1 MKHSR
6 LVKKIKVFSKNH
18 RLFNRCL
25 VLLLLILIQ
34 GRFASGLEHRV
45 EFENIRLFR
54 GQSRINIFSIAQ
66 DSVGYM
72 WFGTN
77 KGLFRYDGY
86 NFKRFIHNPDDKNG
100 LLKNIIYRM
109 TVDPQGV
116 LWISANNNISKYNPV
131 TDSFIHYTGD
141 SLRSSSLLNSRVF
154 SMASDS
160 NSIWIGTS
168 KNDLYQIR
176 KSDGTLKNILLP
188 SKNIDNLK
196 KPRIYELCLDNEG
209 FLWVGRSDNIYTLN
223 TSTMQIEKFNPLGIT
238 SIESMY
244 QNVRAIHIN
253 NTDDIWFGAGYN
265 ALSNFIQDT
274 IRNYRFSD
282 GDKELTQ
289 SSFIQDIAAE
299 KNGDLWIGTTRDGLV
314 YYNHETGSFTYA
326 LQNNDKIAGIE
337 NTSVNQVFVDKSGT
351 IWVGTYKTGL
361 FKSQQSYSFH
371 NYETIINP
379 DGSSKNDYIVEIRE
393 CFDGNIVL
401 GLDKN
406 GIAFFEPETETFK
419 FFKNR
424 NNDPHSLSSDNV
436 NSILVDN
443 DSIIW
448 IGTSMGLNRF
458 NSRTQNFHNYKPN
471 PDLTQLNRSNNVRNI
486 FGSSDSCLWI
496 STYDGFL
503 YLFDRQNLTYSS
515 KYYYN
520 SDIVHSDFTKFTKY
534 EEAISCI
541 TEDQT
546 GILWIGTVFSGIRTF
561 DLKTRKFL
569 NNYLLLS
576 DITESIYPVK
586 DILVDSDNNIWVGTP
601 GQGLFKYDRFTD
613 NFINYRDI
621 EGLISNHITTILE
634 DSLHNLWLG
643 TNAGIIL
650 FDRFAQSFTPFDIDD
665 NINFYDLS
673 KCDGL
678 QKSLIKGTISYKKYP
693 ISNSKGIVTKTGEIY
708 IGGPNG
714 FTRFDPKLISD
725 IKPSPIIMTDFKIFD
740 KSQCFDKQINEIKE
754 LNLTYQDYIFTFV
767 FTLTD
772 YNNPVK
778 NRYAYWLEGFEKNW
792 NYSGS
797 DNKVT
802 YFNIPPGKYILK
814 AKGCNSSG
822 IWNINPLAIRINISP
837 PFWKTWWFRI
847 SLFLSTASIILFIVW
862 QRISRIQRQKIELEN
877 MVKQRTKELNKSNV
891 QLKKEVKFRKKAESE
906 ARKSEEEY
914 HDLFE
919 NAYDVIWTSKL
930 DGTILT
936 INRFFREL
944 LGYKKNNIIG
954 TNLTDYIT
962 PEHRFR
968 AIRNYL
974 KFQKSQFVECE
985 LDISSKSKEIRKLW
999 VKVSGIIDNDELVGI
1014 HGIGR
1019 DTTELKKTQEEL
1031 REAEHLKREGIK
1043 QLTLKLAHE
1052 IKNPLTS
1059 ITSSAQ
1065 LVASSKDTRENPKIQ
1080 RHMGVIN
1087 KNVAICNHVIRD
1099 LYSFTHN
1106 PALRLAL
1113 VKVPD
1118 FISTLIIYTKE
1129 KIEQYPNIRVESNIE
1144 TSIPPIIVDEFR
1156 LLQAFKNLIDNG
1168 FEAMPEEGILS
1179 ISAGYNDIDNNISI
1193 EIGDTGCGMTGEEIN
1208 KIFEPLYS
1216 SKPTGFG
1223 LGMSVVKDVIDA
1235 HSGLIQIK
1243 SEKNVG
1249 TTFTIK
1255 LQASKKLS

>member
-1 MKHSR
+1 M
-6 LVKKIKVFSKNH
+6 
-18 RLFNRCL
+18 
-25 VLLLLILIQ
+25 Q
-34 GRFASGLEHRV
+34 GRFASGLERRV

-54 GQSRINIFSIAQ
+54 GQSKINIFSIVQ

-77 KGLFRYDGY
+77 KGLFRYDGH
-86 NFKRFIHNPDDKNG
+86 NFKGFTHNPKDKNG
-100 LLKNIIYRM
+100 ILKNIIYRM
-109 TVDPQGV
+109 TVDPQGS
-116 LWISANNNISKYNPV
+116 LWISANNNISKYDPV
-131 TDSFIHYTGD
+131 TDSFIHFTGD
-141 SLRSSSLLNSRVF
+141 SLRNSALFDSRVF

-160 NSIWIGTS
+160 NSIWIGTN
-168 KNDLYQIR
+168 KNDLYQMR
-176 KSDGTLKNILLP
+176 KSDGTLKHISLP
-188 SKNIDNLK
+188 QKNIDNSK
-196 KPRIYELCLDNEG
+196 KQRIYELCIDNEG
-209 FLWVGRSDNIYTLN
+209 ILWIGRSDNIYTLN
-223 TSTMQIEKFNPLGIT
+223 TNTLQIEKFNPLGIN
-238 SIESMY
+238 SIESIY

-253 NTDDIWFGAGYN
+253 NTGDIWFGANYN
-265 ALSNFIQDT
+265 VLSNFVQDT
-274 IRNYRFSD
+274 IHEYIFSNR
-282 GDKELTQ
+282 DKEITN

-299 KNGDLWIGTTRDGLV
+299 KNGNLWLGTTRDGLV
-314 YYNHETGSFTYA
+314 YYNRETGNITCA
-326 LQNNDKIAGIE
+326 RCNNDMITGID
-337 NTSVNQVFVDKSGT
+337 NSSVNKIFVDKSGT
-351 IWVGTYKTGL
+351 IWVGTNKTGL
-361 FKSQQSYSFH
+361 FKNKQSYSFH

-379 DGSSKNDYIVEIRE
+379 DDSSANDYVVDIRE
-393 CFDGNIVL
+393 CSDGNIVL
-401 GLDKN
+401 GLDGN
-406 GIAFFEPETETFK
+406 GIAFFKPETETFK

-424 NNDPHSLSSDNV
+424 NNDPHSLSSDHV
-436 NSILVDN
+436 NSIHVDN

-448 IGTSMGLNRF
+448 IGTSLGLNSF
-458 NSRTQNFHNYKPN
+458 NTRTKKFHNYKPN
-471 PDLTQLNRSNNVRNI
+471 PDSIQFDWSNNVSNI
-486 FGSSDSCLWI
+486 FESSDGCLWI
-496 STYDGFL
+496 STYDGIL

-515 KYYYN
+515 EYYYT
-520 SDIVHSDFTKFTKY
+520 SDTVHSDFPKY
-534 EEAISCI
+534 EDAISCI

-546 GILWIGTVFSGIRTF
+546 EILWIGTVFSGIRTF

-576 DITESIYPVK
+576 DITESVYPIK

-613 NFINYRDI
+613 NFNNYKDI

-650 FDRFAQSFTPFDIDD
+650 FDRFAQSFTPFDIEE
-665 NINFYDLS
+665 NIKFYDLS

-714 FTRFDPKLISD
+714 FTRFDPKIISD
-725 IKPSPIIMTDFKIFD
+725 INPSPIIITDFKIFD
-740 KSQCFDKQINEIKE
+740 ESQCFDKQINEIKE

-772 YNNPVK
+772 YNNPAK

-797 DNKVT
+797 NNKVT

-822 IWNINPLAIRINISP
+822 IWNTNPLTIKINVSP

-847 SLFLSTASIILFIVW
+847 SMFLSIAGIILFIVW

-877 MVKQRTKELNKSNV
+877 MVKQRTMELNKSNI
-891 QLKKEVKFRKKAESE
+891 QLKEEVKFRKKAESE

-944 LGYKKNNIIG
+944 LGYKKNDIIG

-968 AIRNYL
+968 TIRNYL

-985 LDISSKSKEIRKLW
+985 LDILSKSNEIRKLW
-999 VKVSGIIDNDELVGI
+999 VKVSAIIDNDELVGI

-1019 DTTELKKTQEEL
+1019 DITELKKAQDEL

-1065 LVASSKDTRENPKIQ
+1065 LVASSNDTRENPKIQ

-1106 PALRLAL
+1106 SALKLAP

-1179 ISAGYNDIDNNISI
+1179 ISASYNDIDNNISI
-1193 EIGDTGCGMTGEEIN
+1193 EIGDTGCGMTGEEMN

-1223 LGMSVVKDVIDA
+1223 LGIPVVKDVIEA
-1235 HSGLIQIK
+1235 HSGSIEIK
-1243 SEKNVG
+1243 SKKNIG
-1249 TTFTIK
+1249 TTFIIK
-1255 LQASKKLS
+1255 LQANKKLS